1 MLLLL
6 NVVSLRVSFGD
17 LWSCCMRMRLIDW
30 KGTKAMVERVGCL
43 RSIGFLKYVAMIGEW
58 LLWVLETESINR
70 LILLGYK
77 SRWCLRAK
85 HWTYWFCIYIYIW
98 CELTYIYKYTHI
110 YIHIYTHSFTYM
122 HVMWIYC
129 WFSETLVSLF
139 LWKFVKYSI

>member
-1 MLLLL
+1 MF
-6 NVVSLRVSFGD
+6 VIFSYCFSLRVSFGD

-58 LLWVLETESINR
+58 LLWVLEPGSINR
-70 LILLGYK
+70 QILLGYK

-98 CELTYIYKYTHI
+98 CELTYIYI
-110 YIHIYTHSFTYM
+110 YIHIYIYIYTHSCTYM
-122 HVMWIYC
+122 HVMWII
-129 WFSETLVSLF
+129 VDF
-139 LWKFVKYSI
+139 LRSWSRYVYENL